1 MNEET
6 VQGQGKK
13 HSEERKRISR
23 ALTSL
28 GVARLLN
35 CESEKAL
42 IRAVRLSAQ
51 EKKKKER
58 KKEKI
63 ASMVELSEP

>member
-1 MNEET
+1 LNEET

-51 EKKKKER
+51 EKKRKKER
-58 KKEKI
+58 KKR
-63 ASMVELSEP
+63 LPQW